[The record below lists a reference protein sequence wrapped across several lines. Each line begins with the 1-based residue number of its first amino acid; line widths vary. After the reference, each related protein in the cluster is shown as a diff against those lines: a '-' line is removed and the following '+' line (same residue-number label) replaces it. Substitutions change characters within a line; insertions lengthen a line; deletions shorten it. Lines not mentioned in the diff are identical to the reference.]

1 MVFDLIELNE
11 ELKKSIILCQERKKL
26 VKISQSHNNAELS
39 QKYKKKKNEY
49 KDDHSFLFL
58 SVLNNVLCV
67 LPCVSC
73 QKLAQNTESICF
85 SEAKS
90 IFVICISTRGIFC
103 GFHTFTV

>member
-49 KDDHSFLFL
+49 K
-58 SVLNNVLCV
+58 
-67 LPCVSC
+67 
-73 QKLAQNTESICF
+73 K
-85 SEAKS
+85 
-90 IFVICISTRGIFC
+90 
-103 GFHTFTV
+103 